1 MFMYL
6 GATWLLLFATGGC
19 FDLRP
24 RSINFRYPSAGQ
36 IENYNVLFSCWKLR
50 PQKARSKITSK
61 VFPVLGFSLRQFV
74 NLFLGFSLGQR
85 PLCQF
90 VTSDALDCYYSIT
103 PHESV
108 ACTKHTFLSP
118 YEIVSFLNNN
128 SKKTAPKR
136 PQLKVYQCQ
145 ALIDC
150 IRLCPQ
156 WDYYAHLIF
165 TYK

>member
-24 RSINFRYPSAGQ
+24 RATNFQYPSAGQ

-61 VFPVLGFSLRQFV
+61 VFPVLGFSLGQFV

-108 ACTKHTFLSP
+108 ACTKHTFFVTIWNCEFSQQQQQKNSTQTTPIKSLSM
-118 YEIVSFLNNN
+118 SG
-128 SKKTAPKR
+128 
-136 PQLKVYQCQ
+136 
-145 ALIDC
+145 IDWLHPPVPPM
-150 IRLCPQ
+150 RLLRTF
-156 WDYYAHLIF
+156 DFHI
-165 TYK
+165 